1 MTQPY
6 RKALGRDKTI
16 YDEWHCQSRNSVCQI
31 QYRFRPIW
39 ILSRRRLDSFKTLCG
54 GWYCANCFWNCGG
67 IIFYSDALDQ
77 TEDLLALSTYALAKQ
92 YMLRNGAALA
102 TRTLIPALSRIGIL
116 AAGTPV
122 AESAEETDMFAIST
136 LITIF

>member
-1 MTQPY
+1 M
-6 RKALGRDKTI
+6 
-16 YDEWHCQSRNSVCQI
+16 
-31 QYRFRPIW
+31 PIV
-39 ILSRRRLDSFKTLCG
+39 
-54 GWYCANCFWNCGG
+54 FWNCGG

>member
-1 MTQPY
+1 VDGFGEQKVT
-6 RKALGRDKTI
+6 
-16 YDEWHCQSRNSVCQI
+16 WHL
-31 QYRFRPIW
+31 IW
-39 ILSRRRLDSFKTLCG
+39 QKS
-54 GWYCANCFWNCGG
+54 Y
-67 IIFYSDALDQ
+67 
-77 TEDLLALSTYALAKQ
+77 LALNLTKQ